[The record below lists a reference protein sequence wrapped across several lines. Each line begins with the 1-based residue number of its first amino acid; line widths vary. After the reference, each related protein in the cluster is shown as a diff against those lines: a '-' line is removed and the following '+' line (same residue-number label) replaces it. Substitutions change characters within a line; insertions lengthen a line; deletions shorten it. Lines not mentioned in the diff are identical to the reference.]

1 MLSERNKWIAPQNT
15 GSKIVIWKI
24 SRKYSAPATI
34 SIRQIRKG
42 RRRDNEDGINGR
54 NGRRHH
60 ERQNSGGA
68 EIVAP
73 AKISNAFAIETE
85 VTARPL
91 SGNERFRLFLGVY
104 QGQNGAGCNVAN
116 SQAHI
121 HLLRLNGQDGAAI
134 IDVVDTNFHFDPERP
149 TRVA

>member
-1 MLSERNKWIAPQNT
+1 MAPHNT
-15 GSKIVIWKI
+15 FSKIVIWKP
-24 SRKYSAPATI
+24 SRKYSAPTTI
-34 SIRQIRKG
+34 RIRQVRKK
-42 RRRDNEDGINGR
+42 RRRGQDDGINGR
-54 NGRRHH
+54 NGRRHRA
-60 ERQNSGGA
+60 RQNSGGA
-68 EIVAP
+68 EKAAP
-73 AKISNAFAIETE
+73 AKISTAFAIETE

-91 SGNERFRLFLGVY
+91 SGDERFQLFLGVY